1 MKRVDSRRPEA
12 AQSQRERV
20 TAAPAGASAL
30 PLPSA
35 PPEKTVAQ
43 ATRRMTALEERMSH
57 LEASLQLLLEEL
69 HGETHDSEPPLE

>member
-20 TAAPAGASAL
+20 TAGEAVRTSPPA
-30 PLPSA
+30 PSA
-35 PPEKTVAQ
+35 PEKTVAQ

-57 LEASLQLLLEEL
+57 LEDALNELLAELKGEL
-69 HGETHDSEPPLE
+69 HDDPPTLE

>member
-20 TAAPAGASAL
+20 TAGEAVRTSPPSV
-30 PLPSA
+30 PSA
-35 PPEKTVAQ
+35 PEKTVAQ

-57 LEASLQLLLEEL
+57 LEDALNELLAELKGEL
-69 HGETHDSEPPLE
+69 HDDPPTLE